1 MSHAARTRTAAT
13 LRLPTTPAAT
23 VIAQSVRERQHASGW
38 PNAKPSYCRCRTFHV
53 VFSLPAKIADIAY
66 QNKAAIYDI
75 LFKAS
80 AETMIT
86 IAADPK
92 HLGARVGV
100 HSVLHTWGS
109 ALNHH
114 PHVHMIVPGGGISL
128 ALVTE
133 LRRTEFQLR
142 LHQDSLARV
151 VRLGSV
157 GELAA
162 AIAHEINQPLMAAGT
177 YSRLVS
183 EMLRERNNNPS
194 LVEMADKVATQV
206 ERASEVVRRLRAL
219 VKSDRTDWASTTIVC
234 IVNEALDLC
243 QPELNRSGI
252 RCQTIL
258 QGDLPPVVVDRLQIE
273 QVMLNLVRNA
283 IEAMNEAGRK
293 DGEITIEAKQ
303 SKSGDVELSVRD
315 TGAGFPD
322 ELLIDEFPPF
332 GSTKAEGLG
341 IGLSLS
347 RTIIESHG
355 GQLTAGSDANGTIV
369 QFTLPAETKS
379 HG

>member
-1 MSHAARTRTAAT
+1 
-13 LRLPTTPAAT
+13 LVL
-23 VIAQSVRERQHASGW
+23 Q
-38 PNAKPSYCRCRTFHV
+38 
-53 VFSLPAKIADIAY
+53 
-66 QNKAAIYDI
+66 
-75 LFKAS
+75 
-80 AETMIT
+80 
-86 IAADPK
+86 
-92 HLGARVGV
+92 LGLIVGV
-100 HSVLHTWGS
+100 HIISSTDFSVT
-109 ALNHH
+109 ALQALML
-114 PHVHMIVPGGGISL
+114 VLAITGLVAG

-151 VRLGSV
+151 ARLGSV

-162 AIAHEINQPLMAAGT
+162 AVAHEINQPLMAAGT

-183 EMLRERNNNPS
+183 ETLREQNSNPS

-219 VKSDRTDWASTTIVC
+219 VKSDRTDWSSTTVVC

-283 IEAMNEAGRK
+283 IEAGGTTRSAG
-293 DGEITIEAKQ
+293 GPNSSPLA
-303 SKSGDVELSVRD
+303 
-315 TGAGFPD
+315 
-322 ELLIDEFPPF
+322 
-332 GSTKAEGLG
+332 
-341 IGLSLS
+341 S
-347 RTIIESHG
+347 RC
-355 GQLTAGSDANGTIV
+355 
-369 QFTLPAETKS
+369 
-379 HG
+379 